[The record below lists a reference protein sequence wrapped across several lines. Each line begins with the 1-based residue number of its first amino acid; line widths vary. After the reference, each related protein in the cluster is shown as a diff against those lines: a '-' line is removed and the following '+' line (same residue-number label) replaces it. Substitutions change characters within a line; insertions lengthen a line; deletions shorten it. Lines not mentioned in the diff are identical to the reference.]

1 MLQPAFILVYN
12 VARMSK
18 LNLRQRNRLEA
29 KRRLQEVALTLFE
42 ERGFE
47 SVTMQDVAHEGEVS
61 ESTLY
66 RYFGTK
72 ESLVVWDEYDIDAEI
87 GRRLFQNQPP
97 AAAFRDALITV
108 FSTQGS
114 LPFLLRRVRFLYA
127 TPQVHAAAVEQDFE
141 DRDAL
146 AAAFTMVRGCKE
158 RSLEDDVLAGACM
171 AALDAAMNHW
181 QESNGESN
189 LSSLI
194 EQAFATCFPGI
205 PPVSIA
211 S

>member
-1 MLQPAFILVYN
+1 
-12 VARMSK
+12 MSK

-29 KRRLQEVALTLFE
+29 KRRLQVVALNLFE
-42 ERGFE
+42 ERGFDH
-47 SVTMQDVAHEGEVS
+47 VTMQDIAQGGEVS

-72 ESLVVWDEYDIDAEI
+72 ESLVVWDDYDMDAEI
-87 GRRLFQNQPP
+87 GRRLFQKQPP

-114 LPFLLRRVRFLYA
+114 LPNLLRRVRFLFA
-127 TPQVHAAAVEQDFE
+127 TPQVHAAAVEKDFE
-141 DRDAL
+141 DRDEL
-146 AAAFTMVRGCKE
+146 ARAFAMVRGAKD

-181 QESNGESN
+181 QSSNGERN
-189 LSSLI
+189 LSALL
-194 EQAFATCFPGI
+194 EQAFAACFPDI
-205 PPVSIA
+205 PPMSVA
-211 S
+211 T